1 MRMAPDDQVAV
12 QEALRAVVDRAVRAS
27 TVSDLDA
34 AITELMSTRDA
45 IIGAAITIRAVAD
58 KTRSRPV
65 KTMENA

>member
-1 MRMAPDDQVAV
+1 MRMSPDDQAAV

-27 TVSDLDA
+27 TVGDLDA

-58 KTRSRPV
+58 KTRSNA
-65 KTMENA
+65 MEHA

>member
-1 MRMAPDDQVAV
+1 MSPDDQAAV

-27 TVSDLDA
+27 TVGDLDA

-58 KTRSRPV
+58 KTRSNA
-65 KTMENA
+65 MEHA

>member
-1 MRMAPDDQVAV
+1 MRMSPDDQTAV

-27 TVSDLDA
+27 TVGDLDA

-58 KTRSRPV
+58 KTRSNA
-65 KTMENA
+65 MEHA